1 MIAFLIE
8 IQWKCE
14 NSKNTPKPEHP
25 WALLGF
31 LNTAAFKLEEITLF
45 SFTGQLPVWITALIH
60 SGVKNLYQKQLTR
73 AVAFGQ

>member
-1 MIAFLIE
+1 MISFLIE
-8 IQWKCE
+8 IEWKCE

-31 LNTAAFKLEEITLF
+31 LNTAAFKLEEISLF
-45 SFTGQLPVWITALIH
+45 GFTGQLPVLITALID
-60 SGVKNLYQKQLTR
+60 SSVKKLYQKQLTW